1 MLALSPLSVIIAD
14 QLQALNELGDE
25 LQEWFDNS
33 PEGLQSSDKMQIV
46 ETAAQ
51 ALSYLDEPEI
61 PEWLASL
68 DFQEPHSKQRV
79 KTKAD
84 RLAYHCALLRIIT
97 ETLSTAVHLS
107 AQDEEMESDLSQL
120 MYDLNILIDEVEGLL
135 S

>member
-1 MLALSPLSVIIAD
+1 MTPLSVIIAD

-33 PEGLQSSDKMQIV
+33 PEGLQNSDKMQTV

-51 ALSYLDEPEI
+51 ALSFLDEPEI
-61 PEWLASL
+61 PEWLQTL
-68 DFQEPHSKQRV
+68 DFPEPHCKMRV

-84 RLAYHCALLRIIT
+84 RLTYHCALLRIIT
-97 ETLSTAVHLS
+97 ETLSTAIHL
-107 AQDEEMESDLSQL
+107 DEAEEQQELNDLITSID
-120 MYDLNILIDEVEGLL
+120 DLIQEVEGLL